1 MIWSHGIRA
10 SRVVDVPIARVA
22 EHHVDLGQAK
32 LIYGYRD
39 VVWAQ
44 PLRVG
49 GCVLYANY
57 GALIP
62 AGPYTWG
69 VTCEVTLW
77 GLEVAV
83 TELRMG
89 PLHQRIQMNMEAL
102 SPTRTRLDLDI
113 RVNGILGWLVHPIA
127 KRMLR
132 RLDRAI
138 ASWQDAGRTSGARDS
153 LLEAHLTTFREYAA
167 GQSLRS
173 FEPAS
178 ADVIV

>member
-1 MIWSHGIRA
+1 MIWSHAIRA

-102 SPTRTRLDLDI
+102 SPTRTRLD
-113 RVNGILGWLVHPIA
+113 
-127 KRMLR
+127 
-132 RLDRAI
+132 
-138 ASWQDAGRTSGARDS
+138 
-153 LLEAHLTTFREYAA
+153 
-167 GQSLRS
+167 
-173 FEPAS
+173 
-178 ADVIV
+178 

>member
-22 EHHVDLGQAK
+22 ELHVDLGQAERS
-32 LIYGYRD
+32 YGYRD

-57 GALIP
+57 GALMP
-62 AGPYTWG
+62 VGPYSCG

-83 TELRMG
+83 TELKVG
-89 PLHQRIQMNMEAL
+89 PIHQRIQMNMEAI
-102 SPTRTRLDLDI
+102 SPTRTRLGLDI
-113 RVNGILGWLVHPIA
+113 RVNGLLGWLVHPIA
-127 KRMLR
+127 KRTLK
-132 RLDRAI
+132 RLDQAI
-138 ASWQDAGRTSGARDS
+138 ASLHDEGSSRDADDCALG
-153 LLEAHLTTFREYAA
+153 AHLTVFREYAA
-167 GQSLRS
+167 AQSVRS
-173 FEPAS
+173 PEPAS
-178 ADVIV
+178 VGVIV